1 MKSFRY
7 VGNGAGVPGLPH
19 EITDE
24 GAKALGVEELL
35 KEAVNNGSYVEVN
48 ERPDLDTRGK
58 NIRATRSADKESEVN
73 NG

>member
-1 MKSFRY
+1 MKLFRY

-24 GAKALGVEELL
+24 EAKALGVDGLL
-35 KEAVNNGSYVEVN
+35 KEAVNNGSYVEVDPSPSPSPKG
-48 ERPDLDTRGK
+48 EGSGK
-58 NIRATRSADKESEVN
+58 RKEVN

>member
-24 GAKALGVEELL
+24 EARALGVDELL
-35 KEAVNNGSYVEVN
+35 KEAVNNGSYVEVS
-48 ERPDLDTRGK
+48 ERPSTAPRKSRG
-58 NIRATRSADKESEVN
+58 SAQGESESEVN